1 MRWRHLYVALGAVV
15 WVGMPWG
22 LQGMLQQSGWTQQ
35 TADSWGPLRFHAW
48 WLVWLLGGVGGWFL
62 GRLRS
67 GWTGR
72 RAAQADVQAARDL
85 LTRAQASWQAQQT
98 TERAQ
103 LAQAWAEVIAAQ
115 QAAQQAASAAAD
127 AQRQAEATQRHWQ
140 AWAAQEVAQ
149 ARAQIADAERRRWNA
164 TATAERR
171 KRKLARLL
179 SERSHPAT
187 Q

>member
-1 MRWRHLYVALGAVV
+1 MDWDALGAPRHAAAERLGTAYVDSQ
-15 WVGMPWG
+15 G
-22 LQGMLQQSGWTQQ
+22 LLH
-35 TADSWGPLRFHAW
+35 FHAL

-103 LAQAWAEVIAAQ
+103 LAQAWVEVT
-115 QAAQQAASAAAD
+115 AAQQAASAAVE
-127 AQRQAEATQRHWQ
+127 AQRQAEAAQRHWQ

-149 ARAQIADAERRRWNA
+149 ARAQLADAERRRWNA

-179 SERSHPAT
+179 SERSHPVA